1 MVDDDNGFMVDDDDD
16 DDGLMID
23 GLWYWFNDNGS

>member
-1 MVDDDNGFMVDDDDD
+1 MVDDDNGFMVDD

>member
-1 MVDDDNGFMVDDDDD
+1 MVDDDNGFMVDDD

>member
-1 MVDDDNGFMVDDDDD
+1 MVDDDNGFMVDDDD

>member
-1 MVDDDNGFMVDDDDD
+1 MVDDDNGFMIDDDD